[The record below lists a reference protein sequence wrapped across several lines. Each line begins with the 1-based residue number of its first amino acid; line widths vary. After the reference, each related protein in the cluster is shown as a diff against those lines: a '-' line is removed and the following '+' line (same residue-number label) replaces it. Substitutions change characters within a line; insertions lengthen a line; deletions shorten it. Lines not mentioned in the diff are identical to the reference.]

1 MEKKIKRATNIV
13 ATSCNTMMIGS
24 KNTLATT
31 AGSTIIFLVKYAT
44 FSLLVLF

>member
-31 AGSTIIFLVKYAT
+31 TGSTIILVVKNAT
-44 FSLLVLF
+44 LLLLVLY

>member
-13 ATSCNTMMIGS
+13 ATSRNTMMIGS

-31 AGSTIIFLVKYAT
+31 AGSTIIFVVKNAT
-44 FSLLVLF
+44 FLLLVLY